1 MDFDVGEDYYGELD
15 DPEASPDGKSK
26 KNGAKY
32 KKSKSKKKKVTIN
45 QDDSAVTPI
54 SGGKKSATLKKKQPT

>member
-1 MDFDVGEDYYGELD
+1 MDFDLGEDYYGEQD

-32 KKSKSKKKKVTIN
+32 KKTKSKKKKVTIN
-45 QDDSAVTPI
+45 
-54 SGGKKSATLKKKQPT
+54 